1 LADALLGFVLR
12 QLEQFPHATFLG
24 RELRKLNEEDFD
36 WLCSQRWLCR
46 VASQPARQIFPCPTG
61 SSCEAPGREI
71 VSSQGRYWA
80 VCNCPAGE
88 LPVEICLE
96 DLCSYTFDSAAF
108 AQALSVKTKLRG
120 HVAKLSDRL
129 LLVGEYDQ
137 AGHAIAV
144 VLAFLDQRSESVAT
158 LTSILSQLPSRYSA
172 VVVVTPSYMPHPTDS
187 ANLERAGVFVS
198 SGVGSYALVL
208 PALTL
213 PAFVNRAGALGEGI
227 ESQKYENVFRRCGGQ
242 WQVRFRGSE
251 MFPVLPWLGAS
262 YIHHLI
268 SAAPTPCSA
277 IDIVCK
283 SAIETSEYVM
293 AAKQAAE
300 VGLTSVANPML
311 SGIGPISDWEAIKSY
326 RAELIELRDLIDE
339 ARSEN
344 NNVLEQ
350 QYENDL
356 AMVSAKIN
364 EAMGLGRKL
373 RMAKDKRKNI
383 RDSFRNAVHRVI
395 DKQIEPVSVALADH
409 LRKAI
414 IFGNQPRYVGDVE
427 IVWETNPM
435 IDLQK

>member
-1 LADALLGFVLR
+1 
-12 QLEQFPHATFLG
+12 
-24 RELRKLNEEDFD
+24 
-36 WLCSQRWLCR
+36 
-46 VASQPARQIFPCPTG
+46 
-61 SSCEAPGREI
+61 
-71 VSSQGRYWA
+71 
-80 VCNCPAGE
+80 
-88 LPVEICLE
+88 
-96 DLCSYTFDSAAF
+96 
-108 AQALSVKTKLRG
+108 
-120 HVAKLSDRL
+120 
-129 LLVGEYDQ
+129 
-137 AGHAIAV
+137 
-144 VLAFLDQRSESVAT
+144 
-158 LTSILSQLPSRYSA
+158 
-172 VVVVTPSYMPHPTDS
+172 
-187 ANLERAGVFVS
+187 
-198 SGVGSYALVL
+198 
-208 PALTL
+208 
-213 PAFVNRAGALGEGI
+213 
-227 ESQKYENVFRRCGGQ
+227 
-242 WQVRFRGSE
+242 